1 MKSKFKN
8 LKDSLGDLESDKS
21 DFLQRNKPKPET
33 SKTGNLT
40 SYVLLAAFLITFGFY
55 VTSSFNL
62 GSLNPFPSISQ
73 VINQPDEDLLNR
85 MNALMAE
92 MGYTELT
99 NEELTELRNNGV
111 TATYVASVRELGFP
125 DLTLEDAVRLAQADA
140 SATFIAM
147 MQELGYD
154 LTVDEFIR
162 LRRNNVT
169 AFYTSNL
176 HDLGYTDLSTDELI
190 RLRQIGV
197 TPELITQLRE
207 EQGEDITLEEI
218 IRYRISNQ

>member
-1 MKSKFKN
+1 MKTKFKN
-8 LKDSLGDLESDKS
+8 LKDSIGDLEKDKPDS
-21 DFLQRNKPKPET
+21 ILRNNLQSES
-33 SKTGNLT
+33 SKSGNIT

-55 VTSSFNL
+55 VTSSFNFE
-62 GSLNPFPSISQ
+62 SWNPFASISQ

-92 MGYTELT
+92 MGYNGLT
-99 NEELTELRNNGV
+99 NEELTDLRSNGV
-111 TATYVASVRELGFP
+111 TATFVASIRELGFP
-125 DLTLEDAVRLAQADA
+125 DLTLDDAVRLAQADA

-147 MQELGYD
+147 MQELGYN
-154 LTVDEFIR
+154 LSIDEFIR

-176 HDLGYTDLSTDELI
+176 HDLGYTELGTDDLI

-197 TPELITQLRE
+197 TPELIIRLRE
-207 EQGEDITLEEI
+207 EQGEDITLDEI